1 MSEPFRRQNREGT
14 HGVRAGVIKT
24 VLHGLPMFWPGLLA
38 SLVPAAL
45 LNRPVG
51 RLLRTH
57 WAVGFVLLL
66 ALGGV
71 VTLTLLPAHP
81 RPFWQDVSWPGA
93 VRHCALGVLGPRP
106 AARWLGPLLFAPI
119 GLAAGL
125 TGSRRRAAA
134 LLLGAAALPVTLEA
148 VQYAVPAL
156 GHTCDA
162 QDVLAGLLVLA
173 LGALLG
179 LLARPALRHA

>member
-1 MSEPFRRQNREGT
+1 MD
-14 HGVRAGVIKT
+14 
-24 VLHGLPMFWPGLLA
+24 GLPMFWPGLFA

-71 VTLTLLPAHP
+71 ATLTLLPDHP
-81 RPFWQDVSWPGA
+81 RPFWQALSWSGA
-93 VRHCALGVLGPRP
+93 VRHCTLGVSGPRP
-106 AARWLGPLLFAPI
+106 PAEWLGPLLFAPI
-119 GLAAGL
+119 GLAAAL
-125 TGSRRRAAA
+125 TGSRGRAAA
-134 LLLGAAALPVTLEA
+134 LLLGAGLLPAGLEA

-156 GHTCDA
+156 GHPCDTRDA
-162 QDVLAGLLVLA
+162 LAALLGLA

-179 LLARPALRHA
+179 LPARPVLRRA

>member
-1 MSEPFRRQNREGT
+1 MIR
-14 HGVRAGVIKT
+14 T
-24 VLHGLPMFWPGLLA
+24 VLNGLPMFWPGLLA

-71 VTLTLLPAHP
+71 ATLTLLPEHP
-81 RPFWQDVSWPGA
+81 RPFWQDPSWAG
-93 VRHCALGVLGPRP
+93 VVHHCALDGLRLRPPGEWFTSRQADLAVLM
-106 AARWLGPLLFAPI
+106 FAPI
-119 GLAAGL
+119 GLAAAL
-125 TGSRRRAAA
+125 TGSRRRAGAV
-134 LLLGAAALPVTLEA
+134 LLGGAFLPFALEA
-148 VQYAVPAL
+148 AQYAVPAL
-156 GHTCDA
+156 GRACDG
-162 QDVLAGLLVLA
+162 QDALDSVLGLA

>member
-1 MSEPFRRQNREGT
+1 M
-14 HGVRAGVIKT
+14 IKT
-24 VLHGLPMFWPGLLA
+24 VLNGLPMFWPGLLA

-71 VTLTLLPAHP
+71 ATLTLLPEHP
-81 RPFWQDVSWPGA
+81 RPFWQDLSWAGVVHHCTLDGVRLRPPGEWFSSRQADLA
-93 VRHCALGVLGPRP
+93 VLV
-106 AARWLGPLLFAPI
+106 FAPI
-119 GLAAGL
+119 GLAAAL

-134 LLLGAAALPVTLEA
+134 VLVAAAALPFVLEA
-148 VQYAVPAL
+148 AQYAVPAL
-156 GHTCDA
+156 GRACDA
-162 QDVLAGLLVLA
+162 QDALDSLLGLA

-179 LLARPALRHA
+179 LPARPALRHA